1 MGLIGVF
8 KRGEKETKT
17 LSSSLHREEMSY
29 KGASRWPSS
38 ANQEKEAS
46 SETNSVAQG
55 TRTSS
60 LQYGEK
66 MNYYCSQ
73 AIQTVVFCYS
83 SSSRLIHY
91 LKFTQYF
98 AYNIQSVDTYLFLT
112 DVNYFHGGEFGF
124 IITLHSFKIK
134 TISKS

>member
-8 KRGEKETKT
+8 KRGEKEKKT
-17 LSSSLHREEMSY
+17 LSFSLHREEMSY

-46 SETNSVAQG
+46 SETNFVAQG

-66 MNYYCSQ
+66 MNY
-73 AIQTVVFCYS
+73 
-83 SSSRLIHY
+83 
-91 LKFTQYF
+91 
-98 AYNIQSVDTYLFLT
+98 
-112 DVNYFHGGEFGF
+112 
-124 IITLHSFKIK
+124 
-134 TISKS
+134 